1 MQAAWGFGAGRSLAS
16 SPEECAF
23 SRTAS
28 VLGEG
33 AIDALSEKT
42 VAVFGLGGVGSF
54 AAEALARAGLGRLI
68 LVDSDVVCMSNLNRQ
83 LYALHSTLG
92 KKKAEVAAAP
102 VKDINPLIKVEGLS
116 LFYPADATA
125 SLPVNLFECSFVADC
140 IDSIPSKVALIAA
153 AKEAGAPIV
162 SCMGTGGKTDP
173 LQFRFADIYSTS
185 VCPLARAMRKE
196 LRQRNIDSL
205 RVLFSTELPV
215 KQKPGEAIGSVPFV
229 PSVAGLL
236 IAGEIVM
243 ELVGS

>member
-1 MQAAWGFGAGRSLAS
+1 MAFS
-16 SPEECAF
+16 SETCAF
-23 SRTAS
+23 SRTIN

-33 AIDALSEKT
+33 AINALRKKT

-54 AAEALARAGLGRLI
+54 VVEALARSSLGRLI
-68 LVDSDVVCMSNLNRQ
+68 LVDADVVSLSNLNRQ

-92 KKKAEVAAAP
+92 KKKAEVAAAR
-102 VKDINPLIKVEGLS
+102 VKDINPLIKVEAIN

-125 SLPVNLFECSFVADC
+125 HTPVNLFECSYIADC
-140 IDSIPSKVALIAA
+140 IDCVPSKIALIAA
-153 AKEAGAPIV
+153 AKEAGAPII

-185 VCPLARAMRKE
+185 VCPLARVMRRG
-196 LRQRNIDSL
+196 LRRRNIESL
-205 RVLFSTELPV
+205 RVLYSTEPPV
-215 KQKPGEAIGSVPFV
+215 RQKPGEAIGSVPFV

-243 ELVGS
+243 ELVNS